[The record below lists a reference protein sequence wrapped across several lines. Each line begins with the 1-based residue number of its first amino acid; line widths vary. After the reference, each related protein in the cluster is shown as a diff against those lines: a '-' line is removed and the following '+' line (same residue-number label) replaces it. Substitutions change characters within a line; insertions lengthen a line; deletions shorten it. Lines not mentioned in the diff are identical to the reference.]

1 MKKIDEVKEI
11 AKKCLK
17 CQNPSC
23 VKRCPLGNDIPHILK
38 EFANNN
44 IEKAKAILLNTTF
57 SSLICAKL
65 CDFKRSCYGGCILNN
80 TKHEAIPFYEVED
93 YLASLISANDFQ
105 IKDNPNSKKIAI
117 IGAGI
122 SGISASILF
131 RMSGHLV
138 TLFERNDKIG
148 GVITDSLPEF
158 RYDSKVISRY
168 QDILEHLGVKINLN
182 VELSKNLFITDLEE
196 FDVILFAMGTPNS
209 KRLFP
214 NDNDIY
220 DGMDILRKA
229 KRKENYLKNRN
240 VIVIGGGN
248 VAMDVARTLIRNA
261 NTVTIVYRRDLENAP
276 ASQSEIQEA
285 IEEGVQFRTLLAP
298 VHPLY
303 ENNKLVGLKTE
314 ITKIVDK
321 NDGSRK
327 SFLGTGDMT
336 AVLCDAIVEAV
347 GLDADYAYLK
357 EQIPTL
363 FSDIGWIK
371 DDGIVRYN
379 HQIIA
384 TCGDYLIGASTFAKS
399 SKNTLEIV
407 SRILEMMK

>member
-1 MKKIDEVKEI
+1 MKKFNEVKEI

-44 IEKAKAILLNTTF
+44 IEKAKAILLKTTF

-65 CDFKRSCYGGCILNN
+65 CDFKRSCYGGCVLNN
-80 TKHEAIPFYEVED
+80 TKYEAIPFYEVED
-93 YLASLISANDFQ
+93 YLSSLINVSDFY
-105 IKDNPNSKKIAI
+105 IKDNQNSKKIAI

-122 SGISASILF
+122 SGIIASMMF
-131 RMSGHLV
+131 RMSGHMV
-138 TLFERNDKIG
+138 TLFEKGDKIG

-158 RYDSKVISRY
+158 RYDSKVISNY

-182 VELSKNLFITDLEE
+182 VELSKDLFISDLEE
-196 FDVILFAMGTPNS
+196 FDAILFAMGATNS

-214 NDNDIY
+214 NDKNIF

-229 KRKENYLKNRN
+229 KRKESYLKNQN

-248 VAMDVARTLIRNA
+248 VAMDVARTLARNE

-276 ASQSEIQEA
+276 ASQNEINDA
-285 IEEGVQFRTLLAP
+285 IDEGVKFRTLLAP
-298 VHPLY
+298 VAPHY
-303 ENNKLVGLKTE
+303 VNNKLVGLVTE
-314 ITKIVDK
+314 ITKVVDK

-327 SFLGTGDMT
+327 SFMGTGENTM
-336 AVLCDAIVEAV
+336 VLCDAIVEAV
-347 GLDADYAYLK
+347 GLDADYTYLK
-357 EQIPTL
+357 EQIPNL
-363 FSDIGWIK
+363 FGDNGWIR
-371 DDGIVRYN
+371 DDGIVSYKD
-379 HQIIA
+379 QIIA
-384 TCGDYLIGASTFAKS
+384 TCGDYLTGASTFAKA
-399 SKNTLEIV
+399 SKNTLEMV
-407 SRILEMMK
+407 SKILEMMK